1 MDSVYYR
8 GIYKKKWIIINI
20 NLLIGKL
27 KLVSVDWI

>member
-8 GIYKKKWIIINI
+8 GIYKKWIIINI